1 MTSGILTDLK
11 TTKYDN
17 GNALWWDQSAAE
29 EFTYNGNLYY
39 TLGTI
44 TASHTESAHVV
55 RFNKQ
60 ISDQHEMELYRLCAD
75 GKWTID
81 KMGEFS
87 KLASGSTDSDGIYG
101 LYYEYGAAAA
111 LFSASSDKLAENN
124 GEMLAFSSPANA
136 IEFFSEFASFAY
148 KDSLC
153 EGNTTRAQAA
163 EIFSDN
169 KLLFFTDT
177 GLYPNDKNNWHTD
190 ALGILPYPKLTE
202 AQSRYHTGTDDL
214 KTLYFAIPIDSKNK
228 AMASA
233 AAEVL
238 GCYGMK
244 YVWEEAIEYSLDTY
258 YGSDPEAER
267 AIGEILSSLSF
278 DTGLVF
284 NLKSIRDEL
293 YDALKNKSA
302 GIGPTI
308 ATSEPAMSVEIDAIN
323 DMLRRVQQ

>member
-1 MTSGILTDLK
+1 
-11 TTKYDN
+11 
-17 GNALWWDQSAAE
+17 
-29 EFTYNGNLYY
+29 
-39 TLGTI
+39 
-44 TASHTESAHVV
+44 
-55 RFNKQ
+55 
-60 ISDQHEMELYRLCAD
+60 
-75 GKWTID
+75 
-81 KMGEFS
+81 
-87 KLASGSTDSDGIYG
+87 
-101 LYYEYGAAAA
+101 
-111 LFSASSDKLAENN
+111 
-124 GEMLAFSSPANA
+124 
-136 IEFFSEFASFAY
+136 
-148 KDSLC
+148 
-153 EGNTTRAQAA
+153 
-163 EIFSDN
+163 
-169 KLLFFTDT
+169 
-177 GLYPNDKNNWHTD
+177 
-190 ALGILPYPKLTE
+190 
-202 AQSRYHTGTDDL
+202 
-214 KTLYFAIPIDSKNK
+214 
-228 AMASA
+228 MASA